1 MDAVSPEDIKA
12 LLTSANE
19 LKAGAMFFLG
29 FLSVLGFSM
38 FGIWIWNRHKDRLA
52 ASDVVHIEA
61 AAEAAKLAAEEKRTA
76 DLTHAILTLGTVS
89 GTHEKQSQD
98 RITALMQQLKDN
110 SAELAKALAAQT
122 ATFTQMQNKTNDMV
136 AKTFS
141 GLRETMQEL
150 LDRQRGVINTT
161 DSLRIIEQ
169 SFDTYICTELIRIC
183 TASIESNNYA
193 SRATFVK
200 ARVTLALT
208 NVIDKAIKYL
218 RDYSL
223 TVDVNAFFPL
233 KSQTSTYFAGQAGA
247 EKGEY
252 VIVSTVWGILR
263 ELHENG
269 NAHDDCTRQQAVE
282 ICNVL
287 ITREVSTAFHIG
299 RTQALNIYSDN
310 IPKID
315 DVNESHEYAPH
326 KQDNNHG

>member
-1 MDAVSPEDIKA
+1 MESVSADEIKE
-12 LLTSANE
+12 LLISANQ
-19 LKAGAMFFLG
+19 LKAGAMVFLG
-29 FLSVLGFSM
+29 FLAVLGFSA
-38 FGIWIWNRHKDRLA
+38 FGIWIWSRHKDRQA
-52 ASDVVHIEA
+52 AADVVHLDA
-61 AAEAAKLAAEEKRTA
+61 ATEAAKLATEEKRTA
-76 DLTHAILTLGTVS
+76 DLTHAILTLSSVS
-89 GTHEKQSQD
+89 NIHEKQSQD
-98 RITALMQQLKDN
+98 RITALMHQLKDN

-122 ATFTQMQNKTNDMV
+122 VTFTQMQNKTNDMV

-193 SRATFVK
+193 SRAAFIK

-208 NVIDKAIKYL
+208 NVVDKAIKYL

-223 TVDVNAFFPL
+223 TVDVNVFFPL

-269 NAHDDCTRQQAVE
+269 NAHDDCTREQAIE

-287 ITREVSTAFHIG
+287 ITREVATAFHVG

-310 IPKID
+310 IPKLD
-315 DVNESHEYAPH
+315 DINESHEYAPH
-326 KQDNNHG
+326 KQDNTHG